1 MTKGINSMTLI
12 FLVHPV
18 LNEILLLTTPFYWNR
33 MISGY
38 STLIEWSM
46 LMKVKLFDSELK
58 VMELLWEEGDTTAKR
73 IAELAKERTGWS
85 KTTTYTVIKKCIEK
99 GAIKKLNPGYL
110 CHALV
115 TREDAQILETTDL
128 INKMYNGRTDQLV
141 ATLLD
146 HQKLTKEE
154 IEHLKEIVERLQ

>member
-1 MTKGINSMTLI
+1 MKL
-12 FLVHPV
+12 
-18 LNEILLLTTPFYWNR
+18 
-33 MISGY
+33 GY
-38 STLIEWSM
+38 STLIEWSV